1 MIRLRKPFGARGEGN
16 VGCILW
22 ALVFILVVFVAW
34 KMVPVKMAS
43 AKLHD
48 FMDEQGKFAKD
59 TPEERIYK
67 SIVQKAN
74 ELDIPLDP
82 KALEVQRTNDYI
94 KMKVR
99 YTIPVE
105 FPGYTYQWKFEHVV
119 DRPIFYF

>member
-1 MIRLRKPFGARGEGN
+1 MIRLKRSFGARGEGN

-34 KMVPVKMAS
+34 KMVPVKVAS
-43 AKLHD
+43 AKFHD

-59 TPEERIYK
+59 TPQERIYK
-67 SIVQKAN
+67 SIRDKAD

-82 KALEVQRTNDYI
+82 KALEVHRTNDYI